1 MSNLSTM
8 ADVISYFPSDFS
20 TFITAPFLL
29 QLKLTSGAPLAL
41 HESTPVLPLSEADLA
56 MEGDVSMIGLSEE
69 IGSNYENIFKLA
81 MPTFCTLITYYL
93 LYLYYVLPITFCT
106 LITYYHLYP
115 YYLLQFVPIFHITY
129 CPYYNFCT

>member
-1 MSNLSTM
+1 M

-41 HESTPVLPLSEADLA
+41 HVSTPVLPLSEADLA

-93 LYLYYVLPITFCT
+93 LYLNYLLPITICT
-106 LITYYHLYP
+106 HITYYNLYL
-115 YYLLQFVPIFHITY
+115 YFTLAITICTYISHYLLY
-129 CPYYNFCT
+129 LL